1 VKDYV
6 GHRFEKAIDRAIR
19 LKLISD
25 EVLFKPD
32 EKLTKAEAA
41 ALIVSLRDS
50 IIRDVTNA
58 LVAKGIK

>member
-1 VKDYV
+1 MKDYP

-32 EKLTKAEAA
+32 EKLYAA
-41 ALIVSLRDS
+41 YPAPSLEKLTHGGDFY
-50 IIRDVTNA
+50 A
-58 LVAKGIK
+58 Q